1 MGLKNNVNME
11 FINRIFRNLKAKY
24 ISVIDTRGI
33 LRDAGNNVNLQS
45 MCDALANNSAEISL
59 SSTQPTDPGVKL
71 WIPQTDGGAA
81 VVGEESGNEEGTEHE
96 NVKIIPFIND
106 NTQSTQDTWSSH
118 KIAAELEAVKREMEL
133 LRSLIETSPHYQP

>member
-33 LRDAGNNVNLQS
+33 VGDAGNNVNLQS

-71 WIPQTDGGAA
+71 WIPQTDGGEIGRAH
-81 VVGEESGNEEGTEHE
+81 V
-96 NVKIIPFIND
+96 
-106 NTQSTQDTWSSH
+106 
-118 KIAAELEAVKREMEL
+118 
-133 LRSLIETSPHYQP
+133 